1 MEDKQKILD
10 SLTECASDDIISLS
24 SFHDELV
31 PFISSQNSLD
41 QSFTD
46 DVSVKAVNETNHINR
61 EAFNFLY
68 SESYYS
74 LYPDVFADH
83 RLHLH
88 VNDFL
93 RNTPLWSDFDKTRRN
108 TFFEDEG
115 HFHIHYDLFQSCHE
129 EDRNLSTII
138 THQTHAYSSILYF
151 VSKDYNSVCNIER
164 DV

>member
-1 MEDKQKILD
+1 MEDESQILNY
-10 SLTECASDDIISLS
+10 STECASDDIISLS
-24 SFHDELV
+24 SSHDELV
-31 PFISSQNSLD
+31 LFIPSQNSLD
-41 QSFTD
+41 QIFINGA
-46 DVSVKAVNETNHINR
+46 SVKAVNDINHINR

-93 RNTPLWSDFDKTRRN
+93 KNISLWSDFDKVQRN

-115 HFHIHYDLFQSCHE
+115 YFEIHSDLFQICHE
-129 EDRNLSTII
+129 EDDNFFYYC
-138 THQTHAYSSILYF
+138 YSSDSCMFIHF
-151 VSKDYNSVCNIER
+151 IFCQ
-164 DV
+164 